1 MTPMR
6 HGLPL
11 ALLLVACGNAS
22 GGTGAATTTTAPIVV
37 ATRPTTSGAADPN
50 AEPACPAQGGMSIE
64 GQLGT
69 LPQARV
75 RRALQDA
82 ESRLSACY
90 TSRLEAMPCL
100 SGRVGF
106 KLRVGT
112 DGVHRWVIPTSSTV
126 GDGAVETCMRDEL
139 ARLDFG
145 RPCGGEAEVTWSM
158 EFDAG
163 PDARPPTAWPATRV
177 NAALTQSRAALARC
191 RNGVRGGV
199 HVTLYAAPNGTVAAA
214 GASVDAPEA
223 APVAECALGVIRAW
237 RLPSPGSWYARTSF
251 DLP

>member
-1 MTPMR
+1 MR

-11 ALLLVACGNAS
+11 ALLLAACGGSSAAPPVAAPTPLPLAARAS
-22 GGTGAATTTTAPIVV
+22 
-37 ATRPTTSGAADPN
+37 SGAAAGAPAAD
-50 AEPACPAQGGMSIE
+50 AECPAAGGMSIE

-82 ESRLSACY
+82 EQRLSACY
-90 TSRLEAMPCL
+90 TTRLEAVACL

-112 DGVHRWVIPTSSTV
+112 DGAHRWVIPTSSTV
-126 GDGAVETCMRDEL
+126 GDGEVERCMRDVL
-139 ARLDFG
+139 AGLDFG

-163 PDARPPTAWPATRV
+163 PDARPPTAWPASRV
-177 NAALTQSRAALARC
+177 TAALTQSRAALTRC
-191 RNGVRGGV
+191 RNGVRGAV
-199 HVTLYAAPNGTVAAA
+199 RVTLYAAPDGTVAAA
-214 GASVDAPEA
+214 GASVEAPEA

>member
-1 MTPMR
+1 MATR
-6 HGLPL
+6 HALPL
-11 ALLLVACGNAS
+11 AFLLVGCGASSGANTAANTPPPAPVAPRAHAS
-22 GGTGAATTTTAPIVV
+22 GGDRAA
-37 ATRPTTSGAADPN
+37 SDDG
-50 AEPACPAQGGMSIE
+50 CPATGGMSIE

-69 LPQARV
+69 LPQPRV

-82 ESRLSACY
+82 EGRLSACY

-112 DGVHRWVIPTSSTV
+112 DGAHRWVIPTASTV
-126 GDGAVETCMRDEL
+126 GDGEVERCMRDVLMGLE
-139 ARLDFG
+139 FG

-177 NAALTQSRAALARC
+177 GAALTQSRAALARC
-191 RNGVRGGV
+191 RNGVRDGV
-199 HVTLYAAPNGTVAAA
+199 HVTLYAAPDGTVAAV
-214 GASVDAPEA
+214 GAAVDTPAA

>member
-1 MTPMR
+1 MR

-11 ALLLVACGNAS
+11 ALLLAACGNTPTAA
-22 GGTGAATTTTAPIVV
+22 TGAASTAPTERTAV
-37 ATRPTTSGAADPN
+37 ARGSSGGAADPS
-50 AEPACPAQGGMSIE
+50 AEPACPSNGGMTIE

-69 LPQARV
+69 LPQPRV

-82 ESRLSACY
+82 EAHLSACY
-90 TSRLEAMPCL
+90 TSRLAAMPCL
-100 SGRVGF
+100 AGRVGF
-106 KLRVGT
+106 KLRVGL
-112 DGVHRWVIPTSSTV
+112 DGAHRWVIPTSSTV
-126 GDGAVETCMRDEL
+126 GDGEVERCMRDEL

-191 RNGVRGGV
+191 RNGVRGAV
-199 HVTLYAAPNGTVAAA
+199 RVTLYAAPDGTVAAA
-214 GASVDAPEA
+214 GASVDGPEA

>member
-1 MTPMR
+1 MR

-11 ALLLVACGNAS
+11 ALLLAACGHTPTAA
-22 GGTGAATTTTAPIVV
+22 TGAATTAPAERTAV
-37 ATRPTTSGAADPN
+37 ARNSSGGADPN
-50 AEPACPAQGGMSIE
+50 AEPACPSHGGMSIE

-82 ESRLSACY
+82 EGRLSACY

-100 SGRVGF
+100 AGRVGF

-112 DGVHRWVIPTSSTV
+112 DGAHRWVIPTSSTV
-126 GDGAVETCMRDEL
+126 GDGEVERCMRDEL
-139 ARLDFG
+139 TRLDFG

-191 RNGVRGGV
+191 RNGVRGV
-199 HVTLYAAPNGTVAAA
+199 VRVTLYAAPDGTVAAA
-214 GASVDAPEA
+214 GASVDGPEA